1 MKIKVANIT
10 DGQLDILTK
19 LINVGIGQAA
29 KMLNEMIEFRI
40 RLQVPLLQVLSGVEL
55 QDVLRERLGFDPL
68 SSVQLDFSGS
78 FAGTAQLVFPTESAA
93 SLVSVL
99 TGEEVESPDLDSLK
113 IGTLTEVGNIVIN
126 GVMGSM
132 SNMLDQP
139 MHYAVPTYTEEDIEH
154 LVPMREPSNSVLLAR
169 ARFDVEELQLK
180 GDIILFFKVG
190 SFQDLLTVIENF

>member
-1 MKIKVANIT
+1 MKVVSLT
-10 DGQLDILTK
+10 DEQLEILTE
-19 LINVGIGQAA
+19 LINVGIGETA

-40 RLQVPLLQVLSGVEL
+40 RLQVPLLEVLSGVEL
-55 QDVLRERLGFDPL
+55 QDVLSQRLGYDPL

-99 TGEEVESPDLDSLK
+99 TGEEVESPDLDTLK

-139 MHYAVPTYTEEDIEH
+139 MNYAVPTYAEEDIEQ
-154 LVPMREPSNSVLLAR
+154 LVPMRETNNSVLLAQ

-190 SFQDLLTVIENF
+190 SFQDLLTVIENL

>member
-1 MKIKVANIT
+1 MKVVSLT
-10 DGQLDILTK
+10 DEQLEILTE
-19 LINVGIGQAA
+19 LINVGIGETA

-40 RLQVPLLQVLSGVEL
+40 RLQVPLLEILSGIELQEVLS
-55 QDVLRERLGFDPL
+55 QRLGLDPL

-99 TGEEVESPDLDSLK
+99 TGEEVESPDLDTLK

-139 MHYAVPTYTEEDIEH
+139 MNYAVPTYAEEDIEQ
-154 LVPMREPSNSVLLAR
+154 LVPMRETNNSVLLAQ

-190 SFQDLLTVIENF
+190 SFQDLLTVIENL